1 MGMWVFTQTAVA
13 GWMKMGGA
21 ESPGPEEALEEL
33 DMVELVGAADD
44 MATRGVALRGQRDGA
59 GAGVDAREG
68 RSRRG
73 ASGGALRIRVIGG
86 AASRVD
92 AQGGIPARVRG
103 EAAARERTLAPRAE
117 AK

>member
-1 MGMWVFTQTAVA
+1 
-13 GWMKMGGA
+13 MKMGGA
-21 ESPGPEEALEEL
+21 ESPGPEEVLEEL

-44 MATRGVALRGQRDGA
+44 MATRGVVLRGQRDGA

-73 ASGGALRIRVIGG
+73 AGGGALRIRVIGD
-86 AASRVD
+86 AASR
-92 AQGGIPARVRG
+92 